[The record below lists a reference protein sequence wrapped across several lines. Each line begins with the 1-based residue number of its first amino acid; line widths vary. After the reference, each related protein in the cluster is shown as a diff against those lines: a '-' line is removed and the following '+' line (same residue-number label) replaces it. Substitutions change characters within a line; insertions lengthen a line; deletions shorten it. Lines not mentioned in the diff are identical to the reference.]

1 MNIPLSRGGIMKKIQ
16 KLSFASFIFS
26 VFALLY
32 LVPSVSAQVDAHMNG
47 GQSRLGAGQCDSNPA
62 CDPTSGTC
70 CNQCDP
76 NPACVASDPNAIPCC
91 GGSGQND
98 HGGPNDHGD
107 PCMNMPPGP
116 AQADCYRHK
125 DDHRGP
131 NDHGDP
137 NHPPGPGGPN
147 DHHCPPGTQCSPMT
161 GGPGNY
167 DDQLMHV
174 PPGTTGGPGMPPMG
188 NHGGQPSMGNP

>member
-76 NPACVASDPNAIPCC
+76 NPACVADDPHAIPCC
-91 GGSGQND
+91 SSNGGD
-98 HGGPNDHGD
+98 IRDPRGGGERD
-107 PCMNMPPGP
+107 PRGP
-116 AQADCYRHK
+116 ANPPDPRASGAATAP
-125 DDHRGP
+125 DDRPWRDILKNCRQMKKKGALTGP
-131 NDHGDP
+131 MKKECKRARAMKKGRR
-137 NHPPGPGGPN
+137 
-147 DHHCPPGTQCSPMT
+147 
-161 GGPGNY
+161 
-167 DDQLMHV
+167 
-174 PPGTTGGPGMPPMG
+174 
-188 NHGGQPSMGNP
+188 